1 MHENEI
7 DGGHHRS
14 WAHLRFA
21 VVGQLLASPP
31 APGTLEAALRALSE
45 KLWRHPV
52 TGKEVRF
59 GVSTIERWFYRAR
72 RERSDPVAVLRRK
85 VRRDRGTEVALSAAL
100 KEILLVQYREHPG
113 WSAQLHADNL
123 GARIAADPGLG
134 RMASYASVRRFLRR
148 RGLRKHRGGVAAS
161 PGVLRAEQRLDSRE
175 VRSFEVAHVHG
186 LWHLDFHHG
195 SRKVLTAQG
204 QWVTPLLLGVLDDRS
219 RLCCHV
225 QWYLAESAEMLV
237 HGLSQAIMKRGL
249 PRALLTD
256 NGSAMIAGETREG
269 LARLGIVHHTTLPR
283 SPYQNG
289 KQENFWT
296 QVEGRLM
303 AMLEGVKDLTLVL
316 LNESTQAWVELEYHR
331 HEHGETGQSPIE
343 RLLAGPTLGR
353 PSPAAQALRRAF
365 VVEEHRRQRHSD
377 GTISV
382 KSVRFEIPNRY
393 RHLVRLTVRYASW
406 DLRRVLL
413 VDARSDTVLC
423 PLYPLDKTANADARR
438 RALDPVDG
446 VAPTA
451 LAPLPSSGD
460 MAEILRQMLAE
471 YAATG
476 LPPAY
481 LPTEELLPQK
491 DTPPPATHWPNPES
505 NRDDQQREVTDQKE
519 DHKS

>member
-1 MHENEI
+1 
-7 DGGHHRS
+7 
-14 WAHLRFA
+14 
-21 VVGQLLASPP
+21 
-31 APGTLEAALRALSE
+31 
-45 KLWRHPV
+45 
-52 TGKEVRF
+52 
-59 GVSTIERWFYRAR
+59 
-72 RERSDPVAVLRRK
+72 
-85 VRRDRGTEVALSAAL
+85 
-100 KEILLVQYREHPG
+100 
-113 WSAQLHADNL
+113 
-123 GARIAADPGLG
+123 
-134 RMASYASVRRFLRR
+134 
-148 RGLRKHRGGVAAS
+148 
-161 PGVLRAEQRLDSRE
+161 
-175 VRSFEVAHVHG
+175 VAHVHG

-195 SRKVLTAQG
+195 ARKVLTAQG

-219 RLCCHV
+219 RLCCHA
-225 QWYLAESAEMLV
+225 QWYLAETAEMLV

-249 PRALLTD
+249 PRALLSD
-256 NGSAMIAGETREG
+256 NGSAMIAGETRQG

-296 QVEGRLM
+296 QIEGRLM
-303 AMLEGVKDLTLVL
+303 AMLEGVKDLTLAL

-331 HEHGETGQSPIE
+331 NEHGETGQTPIE

-365 VVEEHRRQRHSD
+365 VVEEQRRQRHSD

-413 VDARSDTVLC
+413 VDARTDTVLC

-446 VAPTA
+446 VPPTA

-481 LPTEELLPQK
+481 LPTEQPMPQK
-491 DTPPPATHWPNPES
+491 DNPPSTHWPNPEP
-505 NRDDQQREVTDQKE
+505 NREDQQFEVTDQKE
-519 DHKS
+519 DRQS